1 MTSGSHVRP
10 ARPAPEEPR
19 PEDLR
24 PDGEHHE
31 EYAEQHSRA
40 AAPEQAALPPRPTRT
55 RATRLAWRLGTPMVV
70 LLSGA
75 LFTISADNS
84 QGTDLRPGRYTD
96 LASLVQNEA
105 DEYDV
110 LKGRLDELTSEVELL
125 TADIDDR
132 AVNTIRRRVEELED
146 PAGLTPRSGAGISVT
161 LSDASEEVINSTTR
175 DRNLL
180 VVHQQD
186 IQAVVNAMWRGGA
199 TAVTIQGQR
208 VVTTT
213 GIKCHGNAVLLQ
225 GVPYAQPYVI
235 EAVGDPAELENTVFN
250 DADVAYYL
258 ARAEIP
264 DISVG
269 WAFEPEDSVEAPA
282 YDGLLSR
289 SYAQPL
295 R

>member
-1 MTSGSHVRP
+1 MTSGSH
-10 ARPAPEEPR
+10 ARPAGAA
-19 PEDLR
+19 PEDPRLE
-24 PDGEHHE
+24 GQLQG
-31 EYAEQHSRA
+31 EYAEQHARA
-40 AAPEQAALPPRPTRT
+40 DADADVVGGGSEHPHSARL
-55 RATRLAWRLGTPMVV
+55 RAKRGVWRIGTPLVV
-70 LLSGA
+70 LLSGS
-75 LFTISADNS
+75 LFTISAYS
-84 QGTDLRPGRYTD
+84 SEGTDLRPGRYTD

-105 DEYDV
+105 DQYDD
-110 LKGRLDELTSEVELL
+110 LKSRLDDLTSEVELL
-125 TADIDDR
+125 AADVDDR
-132 AVNTIRRRVEELED
+132 AVNRFQSRIEELED
-146 PAGLTPRSGAGISVT
+146 PAGLTPRQGPGVSVT
-161 LSDASEEVINSTTR
+161 LSDAPEDVINSTGR
-175 DRNLL
+175 DLNLL

-208 VVTTT
+208 IVSTT

-235 EAVGDPAELENTVFN
+235 EAVGDPDELEDTVRN

-269 WAFEPEDSVEAPA
+269 WDFEVEDDIEAPA

-289 SYAQPL
+289 SYAEPL